1 MATKQ
6 TSLRAAKQAKR
17 KTRAKEKTKAAA
29 IEIAKTKQLLGR
41 RESEKTLMEMIAKDG
56 PVAAAE
62 YQHKFGK
69 KKKSK
74 TAGKPKDLT
83 NKSVMENISHVIV
96 AITKAH
102 AGVSVFCSLAD
113 EKRFV
118 ITEEEQEIIND
129 FDRIVVKIT
138 EDVDVISTHI
148 EADQKPDDYMGIFVD
163 YTHLVAQL
171 YQDHFP
177 IVVDMLKVHGPAM
190 DLYYQEHR
198 GGREV
203 FDYMMQLHCKRM
215 ETVVPMYA
223 TKLTNHPAIDT
234 SGLVQH
240 NYTPDNPQPMDP
252 VLELD
257 QALLTVQPDVVK
269 DVLGEPVPTPI
280 A

>member
-6 TSLRAAKQAKR
+6 TSLRAAKQVKR
-17 KTRAKEKTKAAA
+17 KNRAKEKTKAAA

-41 RESEKTLMEMIAKDG
+41 RETEKSLMEMIAKDG

-69 KKKSK
+69 KKKVR
-74 TAGKPKDLT
+74 TGGKPKELT
-83 NKSVMENISHVIV
+83 NKAVMENISHVIV

-102 AGVSVFCSLAD
+102 AGVVVFCALAD

-118 ITEEEQEIIND
+118 ISEEEQKIIDD
-129 FDRIVVKIT
+129 FDNIVVKIT

-163 YTHLVAQL
+163 YTHLVAKL

-177 IVVDMLKVHGPAM
+177 ILVDMLKVHGPAM
-190 DLYYQEHR
+190 DLYYHEHR
-198 GGREV
+198 AGVEV

-215 ETVVPMYA
+215 ETVVPLYA
-223 TKLTNHPAIDT
+223 TKISNQPPIDT

-240 NYTPDNPQPMDP
+240 AYTPDNPQPMDP

-257 QALLTVQPDVVK
+257 QALLTTQPDLEK
-269 DVLGEPVPTPI
+269 DVMGEPDLTPI